1 MGTTGST
8 APGFFV
14 DTCNLTGTL
23 DMSNITGLNTDF
35 RAYSNPNLTQILH
48 GPSSSTFV
56 RFLAYSCNL
65 TGAYDLSMLSGL
77 SGSIQI
83 YFNPLLT
90 NIIFPPSTQTFTN
103 IGATASD
110 SAFALG
116 NNNLGYV
123 DFRPLSGATLVNS
136 SRVRLNDNNMTAAEV
151 NHILV
156 DFVTIATSN
165 PSGWDYVVLN
175 IAGTNADPDSSSGG
189 YDGLAAIT
197 TLTGATYNWSI
208 TY

>member
-1 MGTTGST
+1 
-8 APGFFV
+8 
-14 DTCNLTGTL
+14 
-23 DMSNITGLNTDF
+23 MSNITGLNTEF
-35 RAYSNPNLTQILH
+35 RVYGNPNLTQILH

-65 TGAYDLSMLSGL
+65 TGTYNLSMLSGL

-90 NIIFPPSTQTFTN
+90 NVVFPPSVQQFNNVGTN
-103 IGATASD
+103 AND
-110 SAFALG
+110 SAFTLG
-116 NNNLGYV
+116 SNNLDYV
-123 DFRPLSGATLVNS
+123 DFKPLSGATLFNG
-136 SRVRLNDNNMTAAEV
+136 SRIRLLNNNMSAADV

-165 PSGWDYVVLN
+165 PSGWDYVVLD
-175 IAGTNADPDSSSGG
+175 IGGTNVNPDSSSGG
-189 YDGLAAIT
+189 YNGLAAIA
-197 TLTGATYNWSI
+197 TLTGVTYNWSI

>member
-1 MGTTGST
+1 
-8 APGFFV
+8 
-14 DTCNLTGTL
+14 
-23 DMSNITGLNTDF
+23 
-35 RAYSNPNLTQILH
+35 
-48 GPSSSTFV
+48 
-56 RFLAYSCNL
+56 
-65 TGAYDLSMLSGL
+65 
-77 SGSIQI
+77 
-83 YFNPLLT
+83 LT

-197 TLTGATYNWSI
+197 TLTGVTYNWSI